1 MRSGIEKFN
10 LSRTRVH
17 MMFML
22 LLHTKLVMST
32 LRDIHRR
39 KEATIFIN
47 WTTKIKRPPLHFNDG
62 EMLCFALSE
71 NSSFNLRGRG
81 LISLFIP
88 SKTISANKAETVT
101 LWGSLEYWS
110 LDKTIYVFFCES
122 DATDK
127 CIWLQVNERSSLKSW
142 SNLFPLENR
151 NYYSGFFGL

>member
-22 LLHTKLVMST
+22 LLHTKLVIST

-88 SKTISANKAETVT
+88 SKTISANKAKQLLCGVV
-101 LWGSLEYWS
+101 WS
-110 LDKTIYVFFCES
+110 TGRWIKPYMFFFVKAMRLINVY
-122 DATDK
+122 DYKLMKD
-127 CIWLQVNERSSLKSW
+127 LH
-142 SNLFPLENR
+142 
-151 NYYSGFFGL
+151 